1 MENMAGLY
9 PVNIR
14 MRRKIESRVKW
25 NNFDQLALLLTINKY
40 LYTLRKQKRILIN
53 RYTLGAAAD
62 SFYEYL
68 LKSWLQSGKKD
79 EKSLSLYL
87 QAVDGA
93 IKKLVRTSKQ
103 SNLTYLAQ
111 IEYDRVLNT
120 MVTIGHYTIIFTL

>member
-1 MENMAGLY
+1 MAGLY

-25 NNFDQLALLLTINKY
+25 NNFDQLALLLTINIY
-40 LYTLRKQKRILIN
+40 LCTLRKQKRTLIN